1 MFFKLDSG
9 IAYSIY
15 GPTTRGRI
23 VTKDGLEVISY
34 FAPGYGQYG
43 TWTIRYGHFATD
55 NSVRGQFGTWTIREV
70 DNSGGG
76 QFGTWTFAM

>member
-1 MFFKLDSG
+1 MPPIRIPLKFRIIFKICLN

-34 FAPGYGQYG
+34 FAPSK
-43 TWTIRYGHFATD
+43 TTLLTIFYR
-55 NSVRGQFGTWTIREV
+55 STIIIILR
-70 DNSGGG
+70 
-76 QFGTWTFAM
+76 